1 MYLDSQER
9 LGPDLV
15 LHSHEAIHPRL
26 GSRNQRFRLR
36 VWIFDGPVGQVF
48 DGFGVFR
55 EFSGGPGRSGMVQDK
70 SGRLLKI
77 SIFDN
82 FPEV

>member
-1 MYLDSQER
+1 M
-9 LGPDLV
+9 
-15 LHSHEAIHPRL
+15 IHPRL
-26 GSRNQRFRLR
+26 GLRNPRFRLR
-36 VWIFDGPVGQVF
+36 VWIFEGPVGQVF
-48 DGFGVFR
+48 DGFGMFR
-55 EFSGGPGRSGMVQDK
+55 EVSGGPGRSGMVQDK

>member
-1 MYLDSQER
+1 MTAAIFLVKLVYLFY
-9 LGPDLV
+9 
-15 LHSHEAIHPRL
+15 PRL
-26 GSRNQRFRLR
+26 GLRNPRFRLR
-36 VWIFDGPVGQVF
+36 VWIFEGPVGQVF

-55 EFSGGPGRSGMVQDK
+55 EVSGGPGRSGMVQDK
-70 SGRLLKI
+70 SGRLLQI